1 MIGGVN
7 RDELAD
13 FLRRARERLQ
23 PEEVGLPHGARRRTP
38 GLRREEVA
46 QLAGVSSDYVMR
58 LEQRRSAQPSTQ
70 LLAALARALRLSGD
84 ERDHLFV
91 LAGHR
96 PPAGPRGGHVEPG
109 LLHLLD
115 SLVDTPAQVVDELGT
130 LLAQNRMAE
139 TLFGEVCTVTGDR
152 RNVVWRWFTE
162 PAVRAPHPPEE
173 CQRLSR
179 VHVADLRAALA
190 RRRQA
195 GGRDAEGEALLA
207 RLRRDSPEFAALWEE
222 HEVAVRRESRMR
234 VHHPTVGLLEL
245 DSVVLRTTAEDQ
257 RLLLFTPAPGTG
269 TAGRLGLLRVVGPE
283 DFTHLDPS
291 GR

>member
-7 RDELAD
+7 RDELAG

>member
-1 MIGGVN
+1 VN
-7 RDELAD
+7 RDELAG

>member
-1 MIGGVN
+1 MH
-7 RDELAD
+7 RTELAD
-13 FLRRARERLQ
+13 FLRRARERLS
-23 PEEVGLPHGARRRTP
+23 PEEVGLPRGVRRRTP

-46 QLAGVSSDYVMR
+46 QLAGVSGDYVMR

-70 LLAALARALRLSGD
+70 LLAALARALRLTKD
-84 ERDHLFV
+84 ERDHLFL

-96 PPAGPRGGHVEPG
+96 PPAGPRGGGHVEPG
-109 LLHLLD
+109 VLHLLD
-115 SLVDTPAQVVDELGT
+115 TLVDTPAQVVDEIGT

-139 TLFGEVCTVTGDR
+139 TLFGEVCTVSGDR
-152 RNVVWRWFTE
+152 RNVVLRWFTD

-173 CQRLSR
+173 RERLSR

-190 RRRQA
+190 RRRQ
-195 GGRDAEGEALLA
+195 GGRDREGEALVA

-234 VHHPTVGLLEL
+234 VHHPAVGLLEL

-257 RLLLFTPAPGTG
+257 HLLLFTPAPGTG

-283 DFTHLDPS
+283 QFTPS
-291 GR
+291 ARR

>member
-1 MIGGVN
+1 MN
-7 RDELAD
+7 RDELAGL
-13 FLRRARERLQ
+13 LRRARERLQ

-115 SLVDTPAQVVDELGT
+115 SLVDTPAQLVDELGT

>member
-7 RDELAD
+7 RDELAGL
-13 FLRRARERLQ
+13 LRRARERLQ